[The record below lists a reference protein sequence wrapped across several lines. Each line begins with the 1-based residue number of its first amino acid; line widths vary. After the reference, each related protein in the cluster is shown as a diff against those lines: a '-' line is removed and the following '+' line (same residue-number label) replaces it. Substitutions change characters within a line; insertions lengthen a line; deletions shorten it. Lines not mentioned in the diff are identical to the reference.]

1 MLNSVEC
8 QTNKTISEILF
19 ADTGY
24 RSTVHVAA
32 VFSKLLGP
40 GVQPA
45 LAQSALVRSRKFRPI
60 HHRSLLSPFSGP
72 ACLAPCTIGPGIEI
86 LS

>member
-8 QTNKTISEILF
+8 KPNKTISEILF

-24 RSTVHVAA
+24 RSTIHVAA
-32 VFSKLLGP
+32 VIPKLLGP

-45 LAQSALVRSRKFRPI
+45 LAHSAPVRSCKFRPI

-72 ACLAPCTIGPGIEI
+72 ACLAPCTISPEIEI